1 MELSNEF
8 KVDSP
13 IDKVWDVLTDVER
26 IAPCMPGARLE
37 EADGDEFRGVVK
49 VKVGP
54 ISAEYRGSA
63 SFLERDAAA
72 YRAVLRA
79 EGRETRGQGK
89 ASATITATLT
99 PDGPSTA
106 VTVTTDLAITGK
118 VAQFGRGV
126 LADVSAKL
134 LGEFVRSLETTVLA
148 GDAAVSEAGNGAGPV
163 EGAAPRSTGA
173 SSATTTPVQTPAAGQ
188 SAGRSAGS
196 SAGPS
201 VAPAADPA
209 AINLLQVVGP
219 VLLKRLLPPAA
230 GLLVLWLVVRRVRRR
245 GGARR
250 DRSVA

>member
-1 MELSNEF
+1 VELSNEF

-13 IDKVWDVLTDVER
+13 IDKVWGVLTDVER

-37 EADGDEFRGVVK
+37 EASGDEFRGIVK

-54 ISAEYRGSA
+54 IAAEYRGSA
-63 SFLERDAAA
+63 SFLERDATA

-89 ASATITATLT
+89 ASATITAALT
-99 PDGPSTA
+99 PDGPGTA

-148 GDAAVSEAGNGAGPV
+148 SDAMAAGAMAAEGGVRAGADTGDPL
-163 EGAAPRSTGA
+163 PSTGA
-173 SSATTTPVQTPAAGQ
+173 STSTNTGVPA
-188 SAGRSAGS
+188 RSARAFSGS
-196 SAGPS
+196 GA
-201 VAPAADPA
+201 APAADPP
-209 AINLLQVVGP
+209 AINLFRVVGP
-219 VLLKRLLPPAA
+219 VLLKRLLPPAG
-230 GLLVLWLVVRRVRRR
+230 GLLVLWMVVRRVRRR
-245 GGARR
+245 GGAGRCR
-250 DRSVA
+250 GGA